1 MKKEEDNVEYVC
13 GERVEK
19 RSWQKKGD
27 KKGGRKME

>member
-1 MKKEEDNVEYVC
+1 MKKEEDNGEYVC

-19 RSWQKKGD
+19 RSWQKKRG